1 MHLRSSC
8 TSHKCETFLSYSK
21 LHVLAC
27 VCTTLLRC
35 PFQCSCY
42 CVTGCGSVSLHSAH
56 STARRR
62 LDILACT
69 KSQFSSQ
76 FLWFLSTRLLT
87 APVRLRGV
95 KCFRMFPFMQ
105 PHVTTRWRSGEQ
117 LSGTNAWPIH
127 SLHAVLFQL
136 RVDFLLD
143 LAVPR
148 KLLTWSPVC
157 AQAAG
162 LLILANSIRRCLKKE
177 WSPSKGWNVQ
187 TRQTGKFWEVLGRL
201 TGLHKKSSVTAADKT
216 KGFSLERFGFC
227 AAFRQVGTG
236 ANLLQ
241 SLKQYQELLRL
252 GPQNQVHFHTFS
264 LNIDSD
270 SCCRCQEGH
279 NSHSRPG
286 DCFQCLCLD
295 ISCQKLGTSEFFQ
308 HQLKV

>member
-1 MHLRSSC
+1 LANTFSSC
-8 TSHKCETFLSYSK
+8 CLVPIEGRLSAGFGCAKKTLDMEPCLCTSCRLVDSCEF
-21 LHVLAC
+21 HQ
-27 VCTTLLRC
+27 TLLEERM
-35 PFQCSCY
+35 
-42 CVTGCGSVSLHSAH
+42 VS
-56 STARRR
+56 
-62 LDILACT
+62 
-69 KSQFSSQ
+69 FE
-76 FLWFLSTRLLT
+76 
-87 APVRLRGV
+87 
-95 KCFRMFPFMQ
+95 RMK
-105 PHVTTRWRSGEQ
+105 R
-117 LSGTNAWPIH
+117 A
-127 SLHAVLFQL
+127 
-136 RVDFLLD
+136 D
-143 LAVPR
+143 
-148 KLLTWSPVC
+148 
-157 AQAAG
+157 QAD
-162 LLILANSIRRCLKKE
+162 
-177 WSPSKGWNVQ
+177 
-187 TRQTGKFWEVLGRL
+187 WEVLGRL